1 MTSRKTLGRTTL
13 GRTLAGMALALASV
27 LALSGCGK
35 PAGTDQTLTF
45 SILSAEDQAS
55 FQPLWTPLLDDLG
68 QAIGRKVQPR
78 FSSSYSLLV
87 EAMGANQTQIGW
99 FSAEPALDATT
110 RANAEV
116 FARTVDLQGKDTYNS
131 VLIVKKGS
139 GITLDRILACDHTLN
154 FGMGDPKSTSGTLAP
169 MTYLFKPKGI
179 DPQTCFKTARSA
191 AHAANLFAVANGAL
205 DASTNNSVG
214 LDFARVGNDQAKAAY
229 DALDI
234 VWTSPPLPES
244 AIVYRKDLDPALRA
258 KIADF
263 FQHYGQGTGP
273 EADRQRAIMAKL
285 HYSAF
290 HQADDSYLQPVRDMQ
305 AATAAPQP
313 AAKPGA

>member
-1 MTSRKTLGRTTL
+1 MTLR
-13 GRTLAGMALALASV
+13 RTLAGMALALVAA
-27 LALSGCGK
+27 LALTSCGK

-68 QAIGRKVQPR
+68 KAIGKKVQPR

-87 EAMGANQTQIGW
+87 EAMAAGQTQIGW
-99 FSAEPALDATT
+99 FSAEPALDAVN
-110 RANAEV
+110 RANAQV
-116 FARTVDLQGKDTYNS
+116 FARTVDLQGHDTYTS
-131 VLIVKKGS
+131 VVIVKKGS
-139 GITLDRILACDHTLN
+139 GLTLDKILSCDKTLN

-214 LDFARVGNDQAKAAY
+214 LDFARVGNAQAKAAY
-229 DALDI
+229 DALQI

-244 AIVYRKDLDPALRA
+244 AIVYRKDLDPELRT

-263 FQHYGQGTGP
+263 FQHYGQGSGP

-290 HQADDSYLQPVRDMQ
+290 HPAGNDYLQPVRDMQ
-305 AATAAPQP
+305 AATAAP
-313 AAKPGA
+313 KSGA